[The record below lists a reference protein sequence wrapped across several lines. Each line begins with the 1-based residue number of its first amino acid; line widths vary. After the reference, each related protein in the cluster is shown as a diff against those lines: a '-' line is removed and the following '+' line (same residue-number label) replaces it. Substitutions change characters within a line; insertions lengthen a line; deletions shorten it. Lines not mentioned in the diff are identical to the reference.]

1 MRRFLTLPRAVI
13 AQITDTNMA
22 LVAAGVAFYGM
33 LALFPGLAATIAL
46 WGLISDPAV
55 LVEQI
60 ELLHA
65 IVPEE
70 VFGLVEKQITNLTQT
85 SGDRLGWAGLL
96 SLLVAIWS
104 SRSGV
109 ASLILGL
116 NMIHGRR
123 NRGSIRHYLTA
134 LALTVSLLGVALV
147 ALTSVVI
154 APIVLSFVPLGPLAA
169 LLVELIRWVAAIGVL
184 LVGLALIYRYGPNNR
199 GERLRWVTP
208 GAVLAVLVWAV
219 ASYGFSLYIS
229 NFGRY
234 NEVYGSIGA
243 AVAML
248 IWLYISAFLIL
259 LGASLN
265 VQIKRQTNGSP
276 TAGRAEGDDTAM
288 EAEAQG
294 RSPPDTA
301 GAQGRQADDHRDPT
315 RA

>member
-1 MRRFLTLPRAVI
+1 MRRLWTLVSAVGVQI
-13 AQITDTNMA
+13 AETNMF

-55 LVEQI
+55 LMEQI

-70 VFGLVEKQITNLTQT
+70 VFGLVEKQIESLTQT
-85 SGDRLGWAGLL
+85 SGDRLGWAGIL
-96 SLLVAIWS
+96 SLMIAIWS
-104 SRSGV
+104 ARSGV
-109 ASLILGL
+109 AALILGL
-116 NMIHGRR
+116 NTIHGRQ
-123 NRGSIRHYLTA
+123 NRGSIRHYVTA
-134 LALTVSLLGVALV
+134 LLLTVSLLGVAIV

-154 APIVLSFVPLGPLAA
+154 APIVLSFVPLGPITSV
-169 LLVELIRWVAAIGVL
+169 LVELIRWAAAIGVL

-208 GAVLAVLVWAV
+208 GAALAVLVWAV

-265 VQIKRQTNGSP
+265 VQITRRNLLD
-276 TAGRAEGDDTAM
+276 RATQQFDKIVT
-288 EAEAQG
+288 
-294 RSPPDTA
+294 
-301 GAQGRQADDHRDPT
+301 
-315 RA
+315 